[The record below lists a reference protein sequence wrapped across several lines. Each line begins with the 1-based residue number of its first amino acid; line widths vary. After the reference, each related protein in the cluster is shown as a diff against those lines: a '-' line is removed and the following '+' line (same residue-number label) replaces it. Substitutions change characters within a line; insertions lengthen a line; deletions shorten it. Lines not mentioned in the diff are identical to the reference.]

1 MEQRF
6 CDRVVVTTGAAGG
19 IGKAVSKRFY
29 DEGAKVVM
37 TCERS
42 GSRTRLT
49 PSAWTASAC

>member
-6 CDRVVVTTGAAGG
+6 IDKVVVTTGAAGG

-37 TCERS
+37 LDLRQ
-42 GSRTRLT
+42 
-49 PSAWTASAC
+49 